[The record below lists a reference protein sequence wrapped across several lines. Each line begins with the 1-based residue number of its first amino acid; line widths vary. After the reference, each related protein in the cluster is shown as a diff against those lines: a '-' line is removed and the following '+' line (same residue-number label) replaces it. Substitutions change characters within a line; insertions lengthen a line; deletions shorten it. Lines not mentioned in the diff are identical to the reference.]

1 MSLTACVCTVD
12 GEGPP
17 VYLVH
22 GLGSRRI
29 AWAGLIPHLRNHFTC
44 VRYDLRG
51 HGDSPAPPEDYDL
64 KAMVADLEAIR
75 IRQNHKKISIV
86 GHSLGGMIA
95 AAYAHAHAHRIRALA
110 LLSIE
115 AGRSEEDSA
124 ALKTVVE
131 TLETKGVGSITGNM
145 ISRWYSDGFI
155 AARPDLVAMTRKHV
169 EQTPEEVFAN
179 GYRVYAGTDMAKWLG
194 DLTCPS
200 LVLSGSFD
208 TACAPRHNRFMSDT
222 LPNAESVIIDGLK
235 HSILIEGADRVAPP
249 LVEFLLK
256 YQAAD

>member
-1 MSLTACVCTVD
+1 MSSAACVYTVD
-12 GEGPP
+12 GDGPP
-17 VYLVH
+17 LYLVH

-29 AWAGLIPHLRNHFTC
+29 AWAGVIPHIRDHFTC

-51 HGDSPAPPEDYDL
+51 HGDSPTPPEDYDL
-64 KAMVADLEAIR
+64 KSMVADLEALR
-75 IRQNHKKISIV
+75 IRLNHKKISIV

-95 AAYAHAHAHRIRALA
+95 AAYARAHSHRIRSLA

-115 AGRSEEDSA
+115 AGRSDEDNA
-124 ALKTVVE
+124 ALKTIQE
-131 TLETKGVGSITGNM
+131 TLEAKGVGSIMSNLM
-145 ISRWYSDGFI
+145 SRWYSDAFI
-155 AARPDLVAMTRKHV
+155 AARPDLIAMTRKHV
-169 EQTPEEVFAN
+169 EQTPEDVFLH
-179 GYRVYAGTDMAKWLG
+179 GFRVYAGTEMSKWLG

-222 LPNAESVIIDGLK
+222 LPNAESVVIDGLK

-249 LVEFLLK
+249 LVEFLLR
-256 YQAAD
+256 YQSAD